1 MANKKVQP
9 KKAVAKQVDLEE
21 SINEVVT
28 SVEPTETTKDWQA
41 EKPTEPIE
49 PEWEVKDRLYYL
61 TGRDTPLTLTIPGK
75 HTRKHALLY
84 FDEKTRKQ
92 KEIRY
97 ATNHDSPFKE
107 EQEGE
112 ATMGHIMFRDGDLR
126 VPKEKQ
132 NLQKLL
138 SLYHPL
144 RNRLYQEYDPVEEA
158 YDDLEQLDLQTDAA
172 VFAREMDIDQA
183 EAILRVELGSAVSK
197 LSSKEI
203 KRDLRLFANRNP
215 ALFLDLAQD
224 DNVELRNTAIK
235 ATEAGVIALSQ
246 DQRTF
251 SWASNGR
258 KLMSVPFDE
267 NPYSAMAAYFKTDEG
282 MEVFRSIEKKFL

>member
-9 KKAVAKQVDLEE
+9 KKAVVKQVDLEE

-28 SVEPTETTKDWQA
+28 AVEPTETTKDWQSV
-41 EKPTEPIE
+41 KPTEPVE
-49 PEWEVKDRLYYL
+49 PEWEIKDRLYYL

-84 FDEKTRKQ
+84 FDEKTGKQ

-158 YDDLEQLDLQTDAA
+158 YDDLETLDLQTDAA
-172 VFAREMDIDQA
+172 VFAREMDIDDA
-183 EAILRVELGSAVSK
+183 EAILRVEMGTAVNQ

-215 ALFLDLAQD
+215 KLFLDLAQD
-224 DNVELRNTAIK
+224 DNVGLRNTAIK
-235 ATEAGVIALSQ
+235 ATEANIISLSQ

-251 SWASNGR
+251 SWASTGR

>member
-1 MANKKVQP
+1 MANKKAQP

-28 SVEPTETTKDWQA
+28 AVEPTETTKDWQSV
-41 EKPTEPIE
+41 KPTDPVK
-49 PEWEVKDRLYYL
+49 PEWEIKDRIYYL
-61 TGRDTPLTLTIPGK
+61 SGTSTPLTLTIPGK

-84 FDEKTRKQ
+84 FDEKTGKQ

-112 ATMGHIMFRDGDLR
+112 ATMGHIMFRNGDLR
-126 VPKEKQ
+126 VGKEQQ

-158 YDDLEQLDLQTDAA
+158 YDDLELLDLQTDAA
-172 VFAREMDIDQA
+172 VFAREMDIDDA
-183 EAILRVELGSAVSK
+183 EAILRVEMGTAVNQ

-215 ALFLDLAQD
+215 KLFLDLAQD
-224 DNVELRNTAIK
+224 DNVGLRNTAIK
-235 ATEAGVIALSQ
+235 AAEAGIITLSQ

-251 SWASNGR
+251 SWASTGR